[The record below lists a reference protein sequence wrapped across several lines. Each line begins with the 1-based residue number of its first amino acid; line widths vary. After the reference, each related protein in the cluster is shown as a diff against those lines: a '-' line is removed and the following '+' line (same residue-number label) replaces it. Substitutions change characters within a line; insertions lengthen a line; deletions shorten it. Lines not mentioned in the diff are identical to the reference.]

1 MGNISERSVSHPH
14 GREDDFLLCRRLR
27 GAGSCVPVCLWNP
40 PSTFPSHP
48 FPLPPPR
55 YPASD
60 RQAGEIRPT
69 SAPPRRPAPPCCA
82 AAPHP
87 PPGFAQRSS
96 RLLGVGRGPGAA
108 RGSGATR
115 SCCRC
120 GYVGSAR
127 GILPAGAEQNS
138 MGGAA
143 AAAGPTPGGLRRLR
157 LGLVGAGK
165 DLVGA
170 GRENVRDP
178 PARRGVPG
186 VGRGL
191 ALPPPPAGTLPKNEW
206 GGRGHGGNF
215 PTRFHSLAGRGGV
228 L

>member
-1 MGNISERSVSHPH
+1 
-14 GREDDFLLCRRLR
+14 
-27 GAGSCVPVCLWNP
+27 
-40 PSTFPSHP
+40 
-48 FPLPPPR
+48 
-55 YPASD
+55 
-60 RQAGEIRPT
+60 
-69 SAPPRRPAPPCCA
+69 
-82 AAPHP
+82 
-87 PPGFAQRSS
+87 
-96 RLLGVGRGPGAA
+96 
-108 RGSGATR
+108 
-115 SCCRC
+115 
-120 GYVGSAR
+120 
-127 GILPAGAEQNS
+127 

-206 GGRGHGGNF
+206 GGGDTEETFLLDSTPWQGGGSSNMPPSLIPNF
-215 PTRFHSLAGRGGV
+215 SQ
-228 L
+228 